1 MQILF
6 AASSESYLPARQRK
20 LNEQSG
26 FVEKTNVAMN
36 PAAGHRKNIRVS
48 KGLFEIW
55 GKGLYIY
62 IWIMYV
68 YIYICMYT
76 YIYIYICIHTYIYIY
91 MCTDVYIYI
100 YMYIYIYIH
109 LYVHVYIY
117 IIQLSLYLPWVIG
130 LQIDL
135 G

>member
-36 PAAGHRKNIRVS
+36 PAPGHRKNIRVS

-62 IWIMYV
+62 GLCMYI

-76 YIYIYICIHTYIYIY
+76 SIYIYVYIHIYIYIYIYVCTY
-91 MCTDVYIYI
+91 VYIYI
-100 YMYIYIYIH
+100 YIYIYIH

-117 IIQLSLYLPWVIG
+117 I
-130 LQIDL
+130 
-135 G
+135 